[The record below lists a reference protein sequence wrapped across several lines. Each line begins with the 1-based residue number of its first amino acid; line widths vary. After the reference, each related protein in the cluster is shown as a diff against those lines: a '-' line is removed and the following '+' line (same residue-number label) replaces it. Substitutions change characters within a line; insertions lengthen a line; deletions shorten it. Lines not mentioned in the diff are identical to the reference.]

1 MKSTT
6 TCTIGNNV
14 IIALVLVHLALL
26 SCCQGGSYIPTDF
39 GIGIICTCSRRRSH
53 YKYQYGR
60 HLALFL
66 HGSVRPVDDDLSF
79 TDDDQDK
86 KEKKK
91 KRQVEYEQRRQQW
104 MERYGSLEALQS
116 TFGTGADLSPEQTRR
131 LYHALLPRS
140 LLGLYEWELMKP
152 EELAPMAYHARMA
165 AKQYARSRSVW
176 YARAFTS
183 LVDQYRN
190 LRGQLWSGDKHK
202 SPSASMTWEQI
213 WSKYEAQIVRE
224 ECAEELET
232 SSSSNKKKK
241 KTKEFQ
247 DQDLTMRI
255 YLRILEKSCAT
266 NQAFDQMFLTTSDNT
281 DELDGLSQVGQ
292 QLEQDVREILLGP
305 KESAKVIK
313 KVAKRDKKETKE
325 REKEQEELEKMA
337 LQQQEQQEKAEKKR
351 LKELE
356 KQKKTKLPPLA
367 PMEDDMEEKEE
378 AEESNVIQLPSTT
391 KPQSWEVLRILAGTR
406 RKFRRIVKDMM

>member
-1 MKSTT
+1 MKRTT
-6 TCTIGNNV
+6 TIGNINV
-14 IIALVLVHLALL
+14 VASLALVHMAMVSFL
-26 SCCQGGSYIPTDF
+26 CQGGLYVPTVVSS
-39 GIGIICTCSRRRSH
+39 GSRSH
-53 YKYQYGR
+53 HACCMNR
-60 HLALFL
+60 ALFL
-66 HGSVRPVDDDLSF
+66 HGSVRPVDEDLSSSSKEH
-79 TDDDQDK
+79 QDK

-91 KRQVEYEQRRQQW
+91 KGQVEYDQRRQQW

-140 LLGLYEWELMKP
+140 LLGLYEWKLMNP

-176 YARAFTS
+176 YARAFTA

-190 LRGQLWSGDKHK
+190 LRGQLAGDNHK
-202 SPSASMTWEQI
+202 SASMTWEQI

-224 ECAEELET
+224 ECAHVLESDDT
-232 SSSSNKKKK
+232 NKKKK
-241 KTKEFQ
+241 KEFQ

-266 NQAFDQMFLTTSDNT
+266 NQAFDQMFLTTSNST
-281 DELDGLSQVGQ
+281 DELDALSQVGL

-305 KESAKVIK
+305 KETAKITK
-313 KVAKRDKKETKE
+313 MEAKRDKKETKE

-337 LQQQEQQEKAEKKR
+337 LKEQKEQDKAEKKR
-351 LKELE
+351 RKELE
-356 KQKKTKLPPLA
+356 KHRKTAVHTL
-367 PMEDDMEEKEE
+367 EDDTESD
-378 AEESNVIQLPSTT
+378 EESNEVQLPITS
-391 KPQSWEVLRILAGTR
+391 KSQSWEVLRILAGTR
-406 RKFRRIVKDMM
+406 RRFRRMVKDLI